1 MLSRHGTRYPDRKT
15 INTMQRMTDLRDQ
28 ILNNREI
35 RRSE

>member
-1 MLSRHGTRYPDRKT
+1 
-15 INTMQRMTDLRDQ
+15 MQRMTDLRDQ